1 MTAWIELALVASQK
15 TFDELAEALEAAPPF
30 KGVEVE
36 RLAVV
41 AQELETHAPGW
52 CLSVEQRADAR
63 TLHAVEI
70 KQAGLP
76 GVTRCRKFARPMG
89 DDVRVSLSELVA
101 SGDAPSALQHVE
113 PVRSPTRESRRM
125 QWRVDSPAGGVLA
138 VLAAQ
143 DGERTTLTLAAPAD
157 AADALGAVF
166 DVARA
171 AVDAAPFHLLADAND
186 ANDADTS
193 GAPVVPV
200 VHASK
205 VDVPWR
211 STTREAFVAIAASI
225 AAHWFGN
232 EAGALR
238 ALDVERVHQLR
249 VAQRRLKTLLKLF
262 PDCVDAAWDE
272 TIAPELAWFG
282 DLLADARDWDVFT
295 DTTLAAWAT
304 ADAQGAPSWRNAI
317 DAADAKRI
325 GARERLDAALHS
337 TRYARLTLAFV
348 EWLARLEAH
357 GGHGAHDTVDLAKYA
372 KKRIRKHYRKIADV
386 ADLTTLDAHARHRV
400 RIHAKRLRYALEFL
414 RSLAT
419 RRTRKTVARRL
430 SRLQSVLG
438 EANDAAVAAD
448 RLAALPSASDYQ
460 RGFARAWAA
469 VSEAKDAA
477 EGERILRSIDAPR
490 LKSPD

>member
-1 MTAWIELALVASQK
+1 MTAWVELALVASQK
-15 TFDELAEALEAAPPF
+15 TFDELAEALEAGPPF

-41 AQELETHAPGW
+41 AQELDTHAPGW
-52 CLSVEQRADAR
+52 CLSVEQHAGAR

-70 KQAGLP
+70 VQAGLP

-89 DDVRVSLSELVA
+89 DDASVSLSELVA

-113 PVRSPTRESRRM
+113 PALSPTRESRRM
-125 QWRVDSPAGGVLA
+125 QWRVASRVGGVLA

-143 DGERTTLTLAAPAD
+143 DGERTTLTLAAPAE

-166 DVARA
+166 DVARV

-193 GAPVVPV
+193 GAPVV
-200 VHASK
+200 HASK
-205 VDVPWR
+205 VDVPRR

-272 TIAPELAWFG
+272 TIAPELDWFG

-295 DTTLAAWAT
+295 DTTLGAWAT

-317 DAADAKRI
+317 DAADAKRMD
-325 GARERLDAALHS
+325 ARERLHAALHS

-348 EWLARLEAH
+348 EWLARLEAR
-357 GGHGAHDTVDLAKYA
+357 GGHDSGVGLAKYA
-372 KKRIRKHYRKIADV
+372 KKRIRKHYRKIANV

-400 RIHAKRLRYALEFL
+400 RIHAKRLRYTLEFL

-448 RLAALPSASDYQ
+448 RLAALPSVNDYQ

-490 LKSPD
+490 LKSTD

>member
-1 MTAWIELALVASQK
+1 MTAWVELALVASQK
-15 TFDELAEALEAAPPF
+15 TFDELAEALEAGPPF

-52 CLSVEQRADAR
+52 CLSVEQHADAR

-70 KQAGLP
+70 VQAGLP

-89 DDVRVSLSELVA
+89 DDAGVSLSELVA

-113 PVRSPTRESRRM
+113 RVLSPTRESRRM
-125 QWRVDSPAGGVLA
+125 QWRADSRVGAVLA

-193 GAPVVPV
+193 GAPVV
-200 VHASK
+200 HASK
-205 VDVPWR
+205 VDVPRR

-225 AAHWFGN
+225 ASHWFGN

-238 ALDVERVHQLR
+238 SLDVERVHQLR

-272 TIAPELAWFG
+272 TIAPELDWFG

-295 DTTLAAWAT
+295 DTTLGAWAA

-317 DAADAKRI
+317 DAADAKRMA
-325 GARERLDAALHS
+325 ARGRLDAALHS

-357 GGHGAHDTVDLAKYA
+357 GGHGGHDSGVDLAKYA

-419 RRTRKTVARRL
+419 GRTRKIVARRL

-448 RLAALPSASDYQ
+448 RLAALPSANDYQ